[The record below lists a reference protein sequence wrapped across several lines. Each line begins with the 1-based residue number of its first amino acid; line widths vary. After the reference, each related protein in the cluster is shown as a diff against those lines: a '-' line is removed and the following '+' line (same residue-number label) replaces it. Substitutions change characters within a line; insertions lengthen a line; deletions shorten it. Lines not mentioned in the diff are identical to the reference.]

1 MCGIFALFHGTLD
14 KDTIKTQFMKGRHRG
29 PEYSSFQA
37 IQNGYI
43 GFHRLAINGLN
54 DSSHQPFNIDDCTL
68 ICNGEIY
75 NYHTLYEMLSPL
87 VPTTESDCEIIIH
100 LYRRFGIEY
109 TLHLLDG
116 VFSFILI
123 DNLSG
128 KMFVARDPYGVKPL
142 FYLKSMHDFGFA
154 SELKQLSY
162 MYIHIQRHYD
172 ICSLEPFHP
181 GTLLTFTR
189 GEDTWNH
196 CKEIQYSSMGFLSLY
211 PKITQHNPLSS
222 LLPMIKSK
230 FIESVAKR
238 IVGTADRPIACL
250 LSGGLDSSLVTAI
263 VKRYVPD
270 LETFSIGLNGSE
282 DLKYAQK
289 VADYLGTKHTSIR
302 VSEQDF
308 FDAIPRV
315 IRDIESYDTTTVRAS
330 VGNYL
335 VSEYIAKHSGAKVI
349 FNGDGSDE
357 LMGGYLYFGSAPNK
371 YEFDAECRR
380 LLKDIHL
387 FDVLRSDRCI
397 ASHGLEARTPFLD
410 RGFVQFYLSIDPEL
424 RNHAGQD
431 KCEKYLIREAFNDG
445 TYLPDEIL
453 FRKKEAFSDGVSS
466 LRRSWFTIIDE
477 KVENALSTQA
487 ITTDW
492 KSLLKEY
499 QTEHNPPKTKEQLYY
514 RALFDIYYP
523 NCGGIIPYYW
533 MPRYVNATDASART
547 LTCYSSI

>member
-14 KDTIKTQFMKGRHRG
+14 TDTIKTQFMKGQHRG
-29 PEYSSFQA
+29 PECSSFQA

-54 DSSHQPFNIDDCTL
+54 AASHQPFNIDDCTL

-75 NYHTLYEMLSPL
+75 NYHTLYDMLFPL
-87 VPTTESDCEIIIH
+87 VPTTDSDCEIIIH
-100 LYRRFGIEY
+100 LYRQFGIEY
-109 TLHLLDG
+109 TMHLLDG

-123 DNLSG
+123 DNRNG

-142 FYLKSMHDFGFA
+142 FYLKSLHDFGFA
-154 SELKQLSY
+154 SELKQLAY

-172 ICSLEPFHP
+172 ICSLEPFQP

-189 GEDTWNH
+189 EKDSWNH
-196 CKEIQYSSMGFLSLY
+196 CKEMQYTSMGFLPLY
-211 PKITQHNPLSS
+211 PTMDHPNTLSS
-222 LLPMIKSK
+222 LLPLIKSK
-230 FIESVAKR
+230 FIESVSKR

-263 VKRYVPD
+263 VKQYVPD

-289 VADYLGTKHTSIR
+289 VADYLGTNHTSIV

-335 VSEYIAKHSGAKVI
+335 VSEYIAKHSEAKVI

-380 LLKDIHL
+380 LLKDIHF

-397 ASHGLEARTPFLD
+397 SSHGLEPRTPFLD
-410 RGFVQFYLSIDPEL
+410 RGWVQFYLSIDPEL
-424 RNHAGQD
+424 RYHAGQG

-466 LRRSWFTIIDE
+466 LQRSWYTIIDE
-477 KVENALSTQA
+477 KVEKALSSQA
-487 ITTDW
+487 ITSDW
-492 KSLLKEY
+492 ESLLKEY
-499 QTEHNPPKTKEQLYY
+499 QSVHNPPKTKEQLYY

-533 MPRYVNATDASART
+533 MPRFVTATDASART
-547 LTCYSSI
+547 LPQYQT